1 MHQTPNPARE
11 IFSAYYVPSGRLP
24 ARTVTLML
32 RCIAAVIPAAWI
44 YAWLTIHMP
53 LVLLNVGVT
62 LVFALGM
69 GLPTRYAARCGR
81 ARNPVW
87 MGRLGMALG
96 LSAWYVQAAAWI
108 AILETDA
115 TPLSSR
121 AAYLAAHLADFAGVL
136 ADPHHVLRVALD
148 VVDAGAYSIAGM
160 RVRGG
165 LLAAFWLAEL
175 ALLAGVPYALGRMT
189 AAEPFC
195 EESGGWMPE
204 TELPRKFEYID
215 RPAAAAAL
223 LAEEPDQFFSVVESC
238 PQAAPERYAVLYL
251 YRGRGDPY
259 VSLKNVTVRTDQQGK
274 RQVSKELVID
284 YLRLPGIDPEAVLR
298 HGADAGNAADGAAA
312 LDPPE
317 LQQAI
322 AHLEAERFEAALALA
337 LPHVGARPD
346 GLRIDAVR
354 LCALCSARLG
364 RWDESLRYWSMLFGE
379 ERTAHNAL
387 NVGTSFAMSGDP
399 AHGSDWIA
407 RSRALNLTS
416 REMPDLQ
423 IVTNFITALT
433 RSGHMVQALP
443 YLDEVRAVYVALRN
457 TDPGFLHTRQVPL
470 FGVFLE
476 HSAPVVQAVLGAERG
491 RAWYDAMLPQL
502 DQRGRDE
509 LTAWLEHHAGKH
521 VITET
526 A

>member
-69 GLPTRYAARCGR
+69 GLATRYAARCGR

-96 LSAWYVQAAAWI
+96 
-108 AILETDA
+108 
-115 TPLSSR
+115 
-121 AAYLAAHLADFAGVL
+121 
-136 ADPHHVLRVALD
+136 
-148 VVDAGAYSIAGM
+148 
-160 RVRGG
+160 GG

-443 YLDEVRAVYVALRN
+443 YLDEVRAVYVGLRN

-502 DQRGRDE
+502 DQRGRDQ
-509 LTAWLEHHAGKH
+509 LTAWLEHHASEH
-521 VITET
+521 VITAT